1 MLERLDSRPGGA
13 TDLNDALAASGR
25 LLRGAGLAVIVSDLF
40 SPSGY
45 QQGIDALLSRRQ
57 DVLLVHLLSPD
68 EMEPPADLL
77 GEWRLQD
84 SEPFAPVQAKIT
96 PAELKAYGRV
106 LKAFS
111 NEAAEFC
118 RRRAIVYL
126 QLRSDVRLQDVLVR
140 TFRTVGVLV

>member
-25 LLRGAGLAVIVSDLF
+25 LLRGAGLAVIISDLF

-57 DVLLVHLLSPD
+57 DVLLIHLLSPD
-68 EMEPPADLL
+68 EMDPPVDLI

-84 SEPFAPVQAKIT
+84 SESFAPVEATIT
-96 PAELKAYGRV
+96 PAV
-106 LKAFS
+106 LKTYRRLLTAF
-111 NEAAEFC
+111 
-118 RRRAIVYL
+118 
-126 QLRSDVRLQDVLVR
+126 
-140 TFRTVGVLV
+140 